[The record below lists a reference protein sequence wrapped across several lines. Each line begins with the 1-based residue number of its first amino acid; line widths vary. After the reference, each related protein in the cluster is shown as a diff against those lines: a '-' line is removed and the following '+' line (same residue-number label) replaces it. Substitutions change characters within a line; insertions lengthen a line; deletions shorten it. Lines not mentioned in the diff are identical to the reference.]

1 MGLLL
6 PGLVGLPGLL
16 LLGGLCSCQ
25 TTAGFGEDL
34 STLGNRISDDARERS
49 DGD

>member
-1 MGLLL
+1 MKYLFIL
-6 PGLVGLPGLL
+6 PACLS

-49 DGD
+49 NGD